1 MRLTGYRLL
10 PLSVTALLLAACGNS
25 NVVSKPV
32 VEATAVVTAP
42 SAPSM
47 PSPVMMGASRDK
59 MMVESKGGYYPM
71 PPIMPTWNEN
81 RENYQDKQANPI
93 HQTAKDAIATFSID
107 TDTGSYAN
115 VRRMLNDGQLPP
127 TDAVRTEELINYF
140 NYNFNQ
146 ARKLGNAP
154 FLVDTETVVSPWQ
167 PTNRIIKVA
176 IKAEDSL
183 VKANQALPP
192 ANLVFLVDVSGSM
205 SDKDKLPLAKS
216 ALKMLTQQ
224 LRPQDTISIVTYSG
238 STQVALPAT
247 AGSEKGKIL
256 AAIEQLS
263 AGGSTNGEGA
273 IRLAYQQA
281 HASFKKTGIN
291 RILMMTDGDFN
302 VGLSSVDDIL
312 DVIRRER
319 DAGVSLSTFGF
330 GTGNLNDYMMEQ
342 VADNGNGNYSYIDS
356 LSEAKKALVDEMSAT
371 FNTVAKDV
379 KVQVEFNPSTVK
391 EWRLIGYE
399 NRVLRTED
407 FNNDKVDAGEL
418 GAGKSVVALFEVTPV
433 GQKGVYDD
441 SRYQPTKIVA
451 TGTNNELGYLKIRY
465 KPVNSDNSTLV
476 SLPISNQVTR
486 PSTEL
491 NFALGVAGFAERLQN
506 SQYIGNW
513 QFADSKKLAQANLG
527 DDPQGIRHEFVKL
540 VDLAM
545 TLSAK

>member
-10 PLSVTALLLAACGNS
+10 PLSVTALLLAACSHS

-93 HQTAKDAIATFSID
+93 HQTVKDAIATFSID

-441 SRYQPTKIVA
+441 SRYQPTKVVA